1 MANISDFLRPNATPT
16 PTGGGGGGIA
26 ETAIF
31 TQSGT
36 WLVPQSVQ
44 DEIAAEGHA
53 EVGLLMVGGGA
64 TAASGEV
71 VSELYQLTTADYDPM
86 ASWADPNQPEI
97 SVVVGAA
104 GSASGITDSM
114 MVNLVAATHANTT
127 WIGGGSAPAI
137 TIPLVGARTDAAG
150 YPFIFSV
157 RFTITPNIGTSTL
170 NNGAWGGT
178 GTAPVRTGGNTGVWT
193 FDPARAWDGTQG
205 FSISGNAHTNGG
217 ASIRGN
223 TNGSISIFDNNG
235 AVAGGRITFSNI
247 QVIYES
253 ADPLPVK
260 VARGGTDV
268 ATTTSLFLNNPTSTE
283 GYFGGYGRFNSTR
296 PNSGAGG
303 NNPQSGYVQI
313 FYT

>member
-1 MANISDFLRPNATPT
+1 MGIYLGNTNLASV
-16 PTGGGGGGIA
+16 GSGGGGGIS

-31 TQSGT
+31 TSSGT

-44 DEIAAEGHA
+44 DEITSEGHA

-64 TAASGEV
+64 TASSGEV
-71 VSELYQLTTADYDPM
+71 VSELYQLTTADYNDM
-86 ASWADPNQPEI
+86 STWTNQNQPEI

-114 MVNLVAATHANTT
+114 MVNLVTATHANTN
-127 WIGGGSAPAI
+127 WVGGGSAPAI
-137 TIPLVGARTDAAG
+137 TLPLVGARTDASG
-150 YPFIFSV
+150 YPFISSV
-157 RFTITPNIGTSTL
+157 RFSISPNVGSSTL

-178 GTAPVRTGGNTGVWT
+178 GTAPTRTGGNTSTWT
-193 FDPARAWDGTQG
+193 FDPVRAWDGTQAW
-205 FSISGNAHTNGG
+205 SISGNVHTNGG

-223 TNGSISIFDNNG
+223 TNGSISIFDDNS
-235 AVAGGRITFSNI
+235 AVAGGTITVSNI
-247 QVIYES
+247 QVIYQS

-260 VARGGTDV
+260 VARGGSDQT
-268 ATTTSLFLNNPTSTE
+268 ATTSLFLNNPTSTE
-283 GYFGGYGRFNSTR
+283 GYFGGYARFNSTR

-303 NNPQSGYVQI
+303 TSPQSGYVQI